1 MYGPAATRLLFS
13 SLSAIYGPLS
23 VVWRPLL
30 LLPNPDSSSSSSS
43 RPPEMT
49 KIAFE
54 VFGRPLLGISVN
66 LCGGPSPL
74 LPPL

>member
-1 MYGPAATRLLFS
+1 MYGPAATRLLLS

-30 LLPNPDSSSSSSS
+30 LLPNPDSSR

-54 VFGRPLLGISVN
+54 VFGRLLLGISVN